1 MRPSKLSTN
10 PGSPRR
16 SNVAALLLLA
26 PLFAAPFAPRAAHAQ
41 AKTEAEKPAVF
52 CDQMRAVLL
61 VEQQLSEA
69 KAFENPVKRIAVMV
83 SGADLLWPHQEE
95 RARAVFAEA
104 FELASAHFREKGDEV
119 RREPSRPDSPALGV
133 RLADQRFVVLR
144 AVGRRD
150 AAWAR
155 TLAERA
161 AEETRLEAEKKGKNR
176 DSASRLTSEKLLMLA
191 ESLLPKELPA
201 ALSLARLSYRETA
214 TSFLPRFL
222 YKLAEVDRRAADAL
236 YQEALAA
243 YAARDLEEL
252 LHLSSYPFAL
262 RAAVGPVSGLYNV
275 PQVFAASP
283 ALQRQFV
290 ATLLRRAGQRLAAL
304 ERQPVRDEHATGRS
318 EAETAYAVMLMLE
331 AHYAPRDAAETA
343 RIAELKTQAAA
354 LLNAARQERAA
365 SYLKRDL
372 GGGPP
377 PQWVDNFDAT
387 VEQAQRHTT
396 QERRD
401 RFTAL
406 AIMSA
411 PQGVKLEKVE
421 AALQKVG
428 DAGTRRQL
436 SDWLYFSRAQHAL
449 KDGDL
454 EGARK
459 LAGRVAALDE
469 SALLSLEIAA
479 EGLKRFAD
487 RQRAD
492 EILAAVYGAARVAP
506 DTEAKARALIGVA
519 HLYAKFDYVRG
530 AEVLGEAVKTVNLLA
545 EPDFSAAV
553 LHRKVQG
560 KDYSS
565 FTSHPVPG
573 FNLENAFR
581 ELGPHDFEGALAVA
595 RRLEDKHLL
604 ALATNALSARCL
616 EEAPPDVP
624 KSKETKP
631 KKEGATGSKKS

>member
-1 MRPSKLSTN
+1 
-10 PGSPRR
+10 
-16 SNVAALLLLA
+16 
-26 PLFAAPFAPRAAHAQ
+26 
-41 AKTEAEKPAVF
+41 
-52 CDQMRAVLL
+52 
-61 VEQQLSEA
+61 
-69 KAFENPVKRIAVMV
+69 MV
-83 SGADLLWPHQEE
+83 GGADLLWPHQEE
-95 RARAVFAEA
+95 RARSLFAEA
-104 FELASAHFREKGDEV
+104 FELASAHFKEKGDEV
-119 RREPSRPDSPALGV
+119 RREMGRADSKVPGLTV
-133 RLADQRFVVLR
+133 RLPDQRFVVLR
-144 AVGRRD
+144 AVARRD

-155 TLAERA
+155 RLAERA
-161 AEETRLEAEKKGKNR
+161 AEETRLDAEKKGKTG

-191 ESLLPKELPA
+191 ESLLPNELPT
-201 ALSLARLSYRETA
+201 ALSLARLSYRGTA

-222 YKLAEVDRRAADAL
+222 YKLAEVNRRAADAL

-262 RAAVGPVSGLYNV
+262 RAAVGPVSGFYNV
-275 PQVFAASP
+275 PQGFAPSA
-283 ALQRQFV
+283 ALQREFV
-290 ATLLRRAGQRLAAL
+290 TALLRRTGRSLDAA
-304 ERQPVRDEHATGRS
+304 EKQPVRDERLTGRS
-318 EAETAYAVMLMLE
+318 EAETAYAVVLMLE
-331 AHYAPRDAAETA
+331 SVYAPRNAAESA
-343 RIAELKTQAAA
+343 RIAGLKTQAAA

-372 GGGPP
+372 GSGPP

-387 VEQAQRHTT
+387 IEQAQRHATP
-396 QERRD
+396 ERRD

-421 AALQKVG
+421 GALQKVG
-428 DAGTRRQL
+428 DAETRRQL

-449 KDGDL
+449 KGGDL
-454 EGARK
+454 GEAHR
-459 LAGRVAALDE
+459 LAERVAALDE

-487 RQRAD
+487 KQRAD
-492 EILAAVYGAARVAP
+492 EILARVYGVARVAP
-506 DTEAKARALIGVA
+506 DTEAKARALLGVA

-545 EPDFSAAV
+545 EPDFSTAV

-595 RRLEDKHLL
+595 RRLEDRHLR

-624 KSKETKP
+624 KSKGTPP
-631 KKEGATGSKKS
+631 KKKGASGAKKSEGRMPPEAKP